1 MAGKNLIKQIKVE
14 ETVHDL
20 GGSIYNLD
28 EVSSSTTETDGNG
41 VAIEYLIFYGG
52 TATELID

>member
-1 MAGKNLIKQIKVE
+1 MAEKNLIKQIQVE

-28 EVSSSTTETDGNG
+28 EVSSSTDGSG
-41 VAIEYLIFYGG
+41 KEIEYLVLDCGS
-52 TATELID
+52 ATVLID

>member
-1 MAGKNLIKQIKVE
+1 MAEKNLIRQIKVD

-28 EVSSSTTETDGNG
+28 EVSSSVDNEGKVT
-41 VAIEYLIFYGG
+41 EYLVLCCG
-52 TATELID
+52 TALELID

>member
-1 MAGKNLIKQIKVE
+1 MAEKNLIKKIKVG

-28 EVSSSTTETDGNG
+28 EVSSSTDSQGE
-41 VAIEYLIFYGG
+41 VVEYLVFYCG
-52 TATELID
+52 TATDLID

>member
-1 MAGKNLIKQIKVE
+1 MAEKNLIRQIKVD

-28 EVSSSTTETDGNG
+28 EVSSSTDGEG
-41 VAIEYLIFYGG
+41 KTVEYLIFYCG

>member
-1 MAGKNLIKQIKVE
+1 MAEIIRQIKVDND
-14 ETVHDL
+14 VHDI

-41 VAIEYLIFYGG
+41 EAVEYIVFYCG